1 MATPNKR
8 KWSWTL
14 WAIPLVIVLGGAA
27 FYGIRM
33 MLPPPDDLDL
43 ARTQAS
49 EKGAFTATIEP
60 GAEPIGINQIH
71 TWTIDVDMADGTPI
85 EPAAITVDGGMPQHG
100 HGLPTVPQVTRN
112 LGDGKFEVEGMKFN
126 MPGWWVVNVHV
137 ATPSGEDK
145 ATFNLTL

>member
-1 MATPNKR
+1 
-8 KWSWTL
+8 
-14 WAIPLVIVLGGAA
+14 
-27 FYGIRM
+27 
-33 MLPPPDDLDL
+33 
-43 ARTQAS
+43 
-49 EKGAFTATIEP
+49 
-60 GAEPIGINQIH
+60 
-71 TWTIDVDMADGTPI
+71 MADGTPI

-137 ATPSGEDK
+137 ATPSGQDK